1 MPHLENKQDPEN
13 EGRLRVAVVGGGVA
27 GIVAA
32 SLLQEKHDVTLL
44 EKNDYLGGHTHTVVI
59 PEGPDAGTPV
69 DTGFIVLNDRTYP
82 LFITFLERLDV
93 PTRASEM
100 SFSFYDV
107 PSGFSYSGT
116 GLNGLFAQRGNLL
129 RPAFYRMLS
138 GIMRF
143 SREAREGIRDG
154 TVPDVTLGEYLQR
167 GDYPPETIQHYILP
181 MAGAIWSTRPVEVDQ
196 FPVYAFLKFFD
207 SHGLLSLRDR
217 PQWMTVH
224 GGSHAYVKAFRNRF
238 SGELVLKNE
247 VSRIIRSQDGIT
259 VSSPGSED
267 RVFDRVIIAAHADE
281 ALAMLDDPSPDES
294 RLLGAWKYQDNR
306 TVLHTDLTALP
317 PLKRAWASWNYTR
330 EAGAGDAAPVSVT
343 YWMNRLQGLKTQ
355 RHYCVSLNRR
365 TPIAEDSI
373 IARMKYRHPTYTFRS
388 MATQLELPALN
399 GRRNTWFCGSY
410 FGYGFHEDAVRSAV
424 EVGRRFGVTL

>member
-1 MPHLENKQDPEN
+1 
-13 EGRLRVAVVGGGVA
+13 
-27 GIVAA
+27 
-32 SLLQEKHDVTLL
+32 
-44 EKNDYLGGHTHTVVI
+44 
-59 PEGPDAGTPV
+59 
-69 DTGFIVLNDRTYP
+69 
-82 LFITFLERLDV
+82 
-93 PTRASEM
+93 
-100 SFSFYDV
+100 
-107 PSGFSYSGT
+107 
-116 GLNGLFAQRGNLL
+116 
-129 RPAFYRMLS
+129 
-138 GIMRF
+138 
-143 SREAREGIRDG
+143 
-154 TVPDVTLGEYLQR
+154 
-167 GDYPPETIQHYILP
+167 
-181 MAGAIWSTRPVEVDQ
+181 
-196 FPVYAFLKFFD
+196 
-207 SHGLLSLRDR
+207 
-217 PQWMTVH
+217 
-224 GGSHAYVKAFRNRF
+224 
-238 SGELVLKNE
+238 
-247 VSRIIRSQDGIT
+247 